1 MALSTSTTVTL
12 PLPSSRRG
20 SRRDLGWGPR
30 VQHFLNH
37 DRTLGYLFLFPAILV
52 IVGLVAYPFASAI
65 VMTFQAKT
73 AGAPGR
79 FIGLENYRELFNSEQ
94 FLTTVMNTVVYTA
107 VGVGI
112 KFLVGLSM
120 ALVLN
125 QERFC
130 NNLFRSF
137 LLVPWAIPTVMSALN
152 WRWIFDDASGL
163 INNVL
168 VRLNLID
175 ETISWLSNPNLA
187 MGSVIAVVVWQG
199 TPFFTMSFL
208 AGLQAIPKELYEA
221 AEIDGAS
228 MLQQFTHITL
238 PRLHPIFVTATML
251 SAILTSSAIQFVLIL
266 TNGGPAD
273 KTMIFSVLSYHLAL
287 GGAQRLG
294 MGAAVS
300 LIFFPVLVVFIVF
313 LTRRM
318 LREKGE

>member
-1 MALSTSTTVTL
+1 MASTSTTVTL

-20 SRRDLGWGPR
+20 LGWRGPR
-30 VQHFLNH
+30 IQRLLAS

-79 FIGLENYRELFNSEQ
+79 FIGLDNYRELFGSEQ
-94 FLTTVMNTVVYTA
+94 FLRTVFNTVVYTA

-112 KFLVGLSM
+112 KFVLGLSM

-152 WRWIFDDASGL
+152 WRWIFDDASRL
-163 INNVL
+163 INNIL
-168 VRLNLID
+168 VRLNLIE

-187 MGSVIAVVVWQG
+187 MLSVIAVVVWQG

-228 MLQQFTHITL
+228 MLQQFSYITL
-238 PRLHPIFVTATML
+238 PRLRPIFITAVML
-251 SAILTSSAIQFVLIL
+251 SAILTSAAIQFVLIL

-273 KTMIFSVLSYHLAL
+273 RTMIFSVLAYHLAL

-318 LREKGE
+318 LREKGD

>member
-1 MALSTSTTVTL
+1 MATSTSVSL

-20 SRRDLGWGPR
+20 LGSRGYR
-30 VQHFLNH
+30 VQRFLMR
-37 DRTLGYLFLFPAILV
+37 DRTLGYLFLFPALLV
-52 IVGLVAYPFASAI
+52 IVALVAYPFASAI

-79 FIGLENYRELFNSEQ
+79 FIGMESYRELLDSEQ
-94 FLTTVMNTVVYTA
+94 LLRTVFNTVAYPA
-107 VGVGI
+107 IGVGV
-112 KFLVGLSM
+112 KFLLGLSM

-137 LLVPWAIPTVMSALN
+137 LLIPWAIPTVMSALN

-163 INNVL
+163 INNIL
-168 VRLNLID
+168 VRLELVD

-187 MGSVIAVVVWQG
+187 MLSVITVVVWQG

-208 AGLQAIPKELYEA
+208 AGLQSIPKELYEA

-228 MLQQFTHITL
+228 VSQQFFYITL
-238 PRLHPIFVTATML
+238 PRLRPIFITAVML
-251 SAILTSSAIQFVLIL
+251 SAILTSAGIQFVLIL

-273 KTMIFSVLSYHLAL
+273 RTMIFPVLAYNLAL

-300 LIFFPVLVVFIVF
+300 LIFFPILVVFIVF

>member
-1 MALSTSTTVTL
+1 MAISPSTTVSL

-20 SRRDLGWGPR
+20 LGWGDKALR
-30 VQHFLNH
+30 FLLW
-37 DRTLGYLFLFPAILV
+37 DSTLGYLFLFPALLV

-79 FIGLENYRELFNSEQ
+79 FIGLGNYRELLSSEQ
-94 FLTTVMNTVVYTA
+94 FLRTVFNTVIYTA

-112 KFLVGLSM
+112 KFCIGLSM

-137 LLVPWAIPTVMSALN
+137 LLIPWAIPTVMSALN

-163 INNVL
+163 INNIL
-168 VRLNLID
+168 VRLNLIE
-175 ETISWLSNPNLA
+175 ETISWLSNPHLA
-187 MGSVIAVVVWQG
+187 MFSVILVVVWQG

-221 AEIDGAS
+221 AEVDGAS
-228 MLQQFTHITL
+228 VLQQFSFITV
-238 PRLHPIFVTATML
+238 PRLMTIFITTVMLSTIWTATNL
-251 SAILTSSAIQFVLIL
+251 QFVLIL
-266 TNGGPAD
+266 TRGGPASR
-273 KTMIFSVLSYHLAL
+273 TEIFPHLAYEIAL
-287 GGAQRLG
+287 GARRLG

-300 LIFFPVLVVFIVF
+300 LVFFPVLVVLIIL

-318 LREKGE
+318 LGEREE

>member
-1 MALSTSTTVTL
+1 MATTTTVSL
-12 PLPSSRRG
+12 PIPSSRRG
-20 SRRDLGWGPR
+20 WRGDR
-30 VQHFLNH
+30 VARLLVR
-37 DRTLGYLFLFPAILV
+37 DRTLGYLFLLPAILV
-52 IVGLVAYPFASAI
+52 IVGLVAFPFASAI

-79 FIGLENYRELFNSEQ
+79 FIGLDNYRELFRSEQ
-94 FLTTVMNTVVYTA
+94 FLRAVVNTVAYTA
-107 VGVGI
+107 IGVGL
-112 KFLVGLSM
+112 KFVLGLGM

-168 VRLNLID
+168 VRLNLVE
-175 ETISWLSNPNLA
+175 ETISWLYDPHLA
-187 MGSVIAVVVWQG
+187 MMAVIVVVVWQG

-228 MLQQFTHITL
+228 VLQQFRFITL
-238 PRLHPIFVTATML
+238 PRLQPVFITVVMLASIFT
-251 SAILTSSAIQFVLIL
+251 SAGIQFVYIL
-266 TNGGPAD
+266 TNGGPSD
-273 KTMIFSVLSYHLAL
+273 RTMIF
-287 GGAQRLG
+287 
-294 MGAAVS
+294 
-300 LIFFPVLVVFIVF
+300 
-313 LTRRM
+313 
-318 LREKGE
+318 